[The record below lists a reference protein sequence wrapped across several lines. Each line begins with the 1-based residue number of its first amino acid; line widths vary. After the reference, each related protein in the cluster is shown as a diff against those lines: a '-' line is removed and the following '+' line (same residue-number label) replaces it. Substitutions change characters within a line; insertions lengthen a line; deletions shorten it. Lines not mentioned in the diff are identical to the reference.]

1 MAKKNDAF
9 LIKLL
14 ATFRVEADEHL
25 RALSTGLLALEK
37 APGDGRHADIIEKI
51 FRVTHSLK
59 GAARAVNLTEIESVC
74 QALESIFAALKDN
87 AVAISPTLL
96 DLLYQSADALSVL
109 LAPNAPTKP
118 AAAPLIRR
126 LNDALKGP
134 APMREEA
141 SPAIPR
147 QVEAVL
153 LSGPASSADADL
165 QTAPAALDL
174 LSETVRISTAKLD
187 AVMRQTE
194 ELLAPRLATDQ
205 RAREVRETSAM
216 LADWKKQW
224 ASIRPTLRAMER
236 SAARTGKGNGT
247 VKEQQKFAWLFEHLD
262 AGSLF
267 VKTLETRLARLGKAA
282 EHDHRALAG
291 MVDGLLHDVKEMHLL
306 PFSSLLEVFP
316 RFVRELARDQGKLV
330 ELTIH
335 GGELKIDRRILEE
348 MKDALMHMI
357 RNCIDHGIETP
368 AVREQKQ
375 KPPCGTITLAIA
387 QKDSGKAE
395 VLVTDDGTGIDA
407 VQIKAAARKLGL
419 VSTEET
425 AQLGEHEALMLAF
438 QSGISTSSIITDISG
453 RGLGLAIV
461 REKVEQLGG
470 TVAIESH
477 PDAGTTFRIA
487 LPLTLANFRG
497 VLVGV
502 GGQFFII
509 PMASIGRVA
518 RLADMDIRTV
528 ENRETI
534 SLDEKAV
541 SLVRLGDVLG
551 LPSKAAAGKSAGEMA
566 IVLDLGS
573 TRIAFQVDEVI
584 GEQEVLVKPLGP
596 QLARVRNIA
605 GASVLGTGQ
614 VVPVLNV
621 PDLMKSAVKFASAP
635 RAAGM
640 PVQPAETRA
649 QSVLVVEDSITS
661 RALLKNILES
671 AGYAVTTAVDGVDAY
686 TVLKTAVFDLV
697 VSDVEMPRMDG
708 FELTAK
714 VRSDKQLAELPI
726 VLVTALESHEY
737 RERGIDVG
745 ANAYIVK
752 SSFDQSNLLE
762 VIRRLIGT
770 MP

>member
-1 MAKKNDAF
+1 
-9 LIKLL
+9 
-14 ATFRVEADEHL
+14 
-25 RALSTGLLALEK
+25 
-37 APGDGRHADIIEKI
+37 
-51 FRVTHSLK
+51 
-59 GAARAVNLTEIESVC
+59 
-74 QALESIFAALKDN
+74 
-87 AVAISPTLL
+87 
-96 DLLYQSADALSVL
+96 
-109 LAPNAPTKP
+109 
-118 AAAPLIRR
+118 
-126 LNDALKGP
+126 
-134 APMREEA
+134 
-141 SPAIPR
+141 
-147 QVEAVL
+147 
-153 LSGPASSADADL
+153 
-165 QTAPAALDL
+165 
-174 LSETVRISTAKLD
+174 
-187 AVMRQTE
+187 
-194 ELLAPRLATDQ
+194 
-205 RAREVRETSAM
+205 
-216 LADWKKQW
+216 
-224 ASIRPTLRAMER
+224 
-236 SAARTGKGNGT
+236 
-247 VKEQQKFAWLFEHLD
+247 
-262 AGSLF
+262 
-267 VKTLETRLARLGKAA
+267 
-282 EHDHRALAG
+282 
-291 MVDGLLHDVKEMHLL
+291 
-306 PFSSLLEVFP
+306 
-316 RFVRELARDQGKLV
+316 
-330 ELTIH
+330 
-335 GGELKIDRRILEE
+335 
-348 MKDALMHMI
+348 
-357 RNCIDHGIETP
+357 
-368 AVREQKQ
+368 
-375 KPPCGTITLAIA
+375 
-387 QKDSGKAE
+387 
-395 VLVTDDGTGIDA
+395 
-407 VQIKAAARKLGL
+407 
-419 VSTEET
+419 
-425 AQLGEHEALMLAF
+425 MLAF

-509 PMASIGRVA
+509 PIASIGRVA

-621 PDLMKSAVKFASAP
+621 PDLMKSAVKFA
-635 RAAGM
+635 AGM
-640 PVQPAETRA
+640 PVQPAETRT